1 MGTLFNKYNT
11 KYVLISPGLTRF
23 LQPLDVGIN
32 KDIKIYM
39 RNADTNICIINGNK

>member
-1 MGTLFNKYNT
+1 MGTLFNKYNA
-11 KYVLISPGLTRF
+11 KYVLITLHLTRF

-39 RNADTNICIINGNK
+39 RNADTIIY